1 MDTKKIIWILI
12 GVTFIAFGIG
22 FFSLKNNEGVNF
34 SNMRGGIFNISSNE
48 AEVNIGNGKIDIKD
62 GNTHVKVGWDGINVK
77 DGDDHVVVD
86 WEGVKVKEGNRSF
99 FNFFSKNNWFTN
111 YPRKTNYLTIDE
123 EKLLD
128 IDEIEE
134 INISSGFID
143 IKAISEDRNDI
154 FIKYHGNMESDV
166 LPELDI
172 VQSGNSAFINL
183 KTPNSGYTVVNSNV
197 ILEIFIPRIYNKDIV
212 ITNASGD
219 IYLKNLN
226 LGEVFL
232 STSSGD
238 IDVEDV
244 QANKVN
250 SKTSS
255 GDIEI
260 EDYTGDLGI
269 TSISGDIILDIIDE
283 TKNIDL
289 STSSGDISLI
299 LPSDSNYTIDGSTS
313 SGEFKSNIPIKI
325 VRNEN
330 KIFKAILGKGEKSI
344 KISTTSGDVVF
355 HIK

>member
-172 VQSGNSAFINL
+172 VKSGNSAFINL

-197 ILEIFIPRIYNKDIV
+197 ILEIFILESIIKILSLLMHLR
-212 ITNASGD
+212 
-219 IYLKNLN
+219 YLFKNLN

-255 GDIEI
+255 GDIKI

-269 TSISGDIILDIIDE
+269 TSI
-283 TKNIDL
+283 
-289 STSSGDISLI
+289 SGDISLI

-313 SGEFKSNIPIKI
+313 SGEFKSNIPIKN